1 MKSQV
6 CFNTDR
12 VTVIYVYKEKPSN
25 YKYYPEEPPR
35 QKYICRWLNQ
45 IYPFSAIPFG
55 KTKLREARWSQS
67 NPKYSYTEDKYMSI
81 DVEYKIVGEGND
93 KTLITKAK
101 AIVYLGHNEYVRLY
115 FDNDQEAEAFINN
128 TKTLTKNPIQTVLLD

>member
-12 VTVIYVYKEKPSN
+12 VTVIYLNKEKPSS
-25 YKYYPEEPPR
+25 YKFYPAEPPR

-55 KTKLREARWSQS
+55 KTKERVARWSQS
-67 NPKYSYTEDKYMSI
+67 DPRYSYTEDQYMRT
-81 DVEYKIVGEGND
+81 DVEYKIVGDGD
-93 KTLITKAK
+93 DRTAFVKAK
-101 AIVYLGHNEYVRLY
+101 AVVYLGHNEYVRLY
-115 FDNDQEAEAFINN
+115 FDTDQEAEAFIRN
-128 TKTLTKNPIQTVLLD
+128 TVSLTKNPIQTVFLD